1 MAKNRLNDFS
11 TTAADNTDV
20 GGVGIR
26 GLDKPSNLDDGMRKI
41 MAILADWREGTSLK
55 ATANFNDSTDTT
67 KVFAFSGANI
77 PTATT
82 RSIDAEALYDLASD
96 AEDIIALLTPKT
108 LNYLAGYK
116 LSNNAVDSNND
127 IDIAPGAGMD
137 STNTEMIVLAAS
149 ITKRVDSTWTVGTDQ
164 GGLDTGTV
172 ASGTYHVFAI
182 KRVDTG
188 VVDALFSTSATSP
201 TLPTN
206 YTLFRRLGSVISTGI
221 GFRQFFQRGDDFLFD
236 LTTLD
241 VDVSNQSTTAV
252 LRALTVP
259 SGIQVDAKIRVR
271 GSCASGWT
279 VIVSSPDVFDRA
291 PASTAN
297 PLSDLGGTAGVADR
311 ATLLVRTDTSSQVRT
326 RSSQAS
332 TELQIATY
340 GWIDTR
346 GK

>member
-1 MAKNRLNDFS
+1 MTKNRLNDFD
-11 TTAADNTDV
+11 TTAASNTDV
-20 GGVGIR
+20 AGVGIQ
-26 GLDKPSNLDDGMRKI
+26 GSDKPSNLDDAIRAL
-41 MAILADWREGTSLK
+41 MALLADWREGTSLE
-55 ATANFNDSTDTT
+55 ATANFNDPTDTT

-96 AEDIIALLTPKT
+96 AENLFAQKP
-108 LNYLAGYK
+108 LNYLSGYK
-116 LSNNAVDSNND
+116 LSNNAIDSAND

-149 ITKRVDSTWTVGTDQ
+149 ITKRVDSTWTVGTNQ

-206 YTLFRRLGSVISTGI
+206 YTLFRRLGSVVTDGI
-221 GFRQFFQRGDDFLFD
+221 GFRQFFQRGDDFLLD

-252 LRALTVP
+252 LRTLTVP
-259 SGIQVDAKIRVR
+259 TGIQVDAKIRVR
-271 GSCASGWT
+271 GSCASGW
-279 VIVSSPDVFDRA
+279 VLIVSSPDVFDRA
-291 PASTAN
+291 PSGTGN
-297 PLSDLGGTAGVADR
+297 PLSDLGGAAGVSDR
-311 ATLLVRTDTSSQVRT
+311 ATLLVRTNTSGEVRT
-326 RSSQAS
+326 RSSVAS
-332 TELQIATY
+332 TELQISTY
-340 GWIDTR
+340 GWVDTR

>member
-1 MAKNRLNDFS
+1 MAKNTWRDYS
-11 TTAADNTDV
+11 TTPAANTDI
-20 GGVGIR
+20 GGVGML
-26 GLDKPSNLDDGMRKI
+26 GTNKPSNLDDALRES
-41 MAILADWREGTSLK
+41 MAQTADIVQGNETVPAAWIW
-55 ATANFNDSTDTT
+55 ADVTDTT
-67 KVFAFSGANI
+67 KEFSFSGANI

-82 RSIDAEALYDLASD
+82 RSIDVETLYDLTSD
-96 AEDIIALLTPKT
+96 AENIIAQKP

-116 LSNNAVDSNND
+116 ISNNAVDSNND

-172 ASGTYHVFAI
+172 TSGTYHVFAI

-201 TLPTN
+201 TLPAN
-206 YTLFRRLGSVISTGI
+206 YTLFRRLGSVISTGV

-311 ATLLVRTDTSSQVRT
+311 TTLLVRTDTSSQVRT

-340 GWIDTR
+340 GWVDTR